1 MENILGNNNLFKTF
15 VWIKTE
21 MFPQKIAKSITYT
34 LLNNPKKQCAVHCKY
49 TCLICNYYVLDICIH
64 LSRAKTYLDGGQLIT
79 DA

>member
-1 MENILGNNNLFKTF
+1 MFKAF
-15 VWIKTE
+15 VWLKTE
-21 MFPQKIAKSITYT
+21 KKKKKSPNQWYT
-34 LLNNPKKQCAVHCKY
+34 FNDPKVQCAVDCKY

>member
-1 MENILGNNNLFKTF
+1 MFKAF
-15 VWIKTE
+15 VGIKTDKI
-21 MFPQKIAKSITYT
+21 QKRRKKNPNQWYT
-34 LLNNPKKQCAVHCKY
+34 FNDPTKQFAVDCKY

>member
-1 MENILGNNNLFKTF
+1 MENNLGNNNLFKAFGTKQTKF
-15 VWIKTE
+15 EKKN
-21 MFPQKIAKSITYT
+21 PQINDT
-34 LLNNPKKQCAVHCKY
+34 LLMTPLKKQCAVDCKY